1 MNIEIPQA
9 LRNADITRFATR
21 AAQLEKIE
29 PVISYWCT
37 IILSLLNYL
46 LIVSGYYWIV
56 NKILS
61 KQLHLVDDET
71 RAYTADL
78 MDRLEKYRLELKD
91 HETVTDDIV
100 AQAFVE
106 QFGGQT
112 FQRADNAMVSER
124 ATQ

>member
-1 MNIEIPQA
+1 MNVEIPQA
-9 LRNADITRFATR
+9 LRNADVTRFATR

-29 PVISYWCT
+29 PVISYWCM
-37 IILSLLNYL
+37 IILKPLDCPLT
-46 LIVSGYYWIV
+46 VTGYYWIV

-61 KQLHLVDDET
+61 KQLHLADDEA

-91 HETVTDDIV
+91 HEIVTDDVV
-100 AQAFVE
+100 AQAYVE

-112 FQRADNAMVSER
+112 FQRADNAMISKK